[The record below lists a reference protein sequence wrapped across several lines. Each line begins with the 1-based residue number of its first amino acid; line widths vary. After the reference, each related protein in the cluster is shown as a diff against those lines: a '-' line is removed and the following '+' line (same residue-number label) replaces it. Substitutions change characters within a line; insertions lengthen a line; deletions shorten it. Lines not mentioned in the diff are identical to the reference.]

1 MKKNRKFI
9 EFENLDEFEKYFNGL
24 RITRT
29 INKLQVHHMDLPNY
43 STWKNT
49 DCKKWGIKNPFKDD
63 EHFKQVS

>member
-9 EFENLDEFEKYFNGL
+9 EFENLDEFEKYFNRL
-24 RITRT
+24 KITRF

-49 DCKKWGIKNPFKDD
+49 DCKKWGSNAPLNRT
-63 EHFKQVS
+63 E